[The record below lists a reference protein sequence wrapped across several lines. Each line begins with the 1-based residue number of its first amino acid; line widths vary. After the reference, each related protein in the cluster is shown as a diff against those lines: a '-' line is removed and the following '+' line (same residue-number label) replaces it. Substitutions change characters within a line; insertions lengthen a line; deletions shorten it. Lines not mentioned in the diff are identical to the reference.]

1 MKNILK
7 ISLVAF
13 IVFGLSSCLKD
24 KDYDEFRVGLNPA
37 SISDKPII
45 EIVNGGLSNFK
56 KQVLSADIAKTR
68 DTNSFT
74 ISYINGGLTAPEDI
88 NVTIAYD
95 AAALTRYNTANPSTQ
110 FAKLPDSTYTIP
122 KTTITLKKGEVL
134 SALVDIITFPSKID
148 GSKLY
153 MLPIIITSTSS
164 SNVIISGNN
173 NIIYYHIIGN
183 PLSGKYN
190 IVGTRYN
197 YTGSAT
203 WSGPPAPI
211 PTNFVSTNNLTPLS
225 PKTASALDGQAVTAS
240 FSNLG
245 FGSGFEY
252 GYVLTGDA
260 TFANLTLGYNTEFS
274 SANQIKVSVIT
285 DYNYI
290 GAGTAASPKPTFH
303 LYTLYNNSAAGTG
316 NDRLIDEIFTHQ

>member
-1 MKNILK
+1 MKKLLTILTA
-7 ISLVAF
+7 SSF
-13 IVFGLSSCLKD
+13 ILFVSCSKD
-24 KDYDEFRVGLNPA
+24 KGYDSSEYGLNPT
-37 SISDKPII
+37 DLNGRPIVQI
-45 EIVNGGLSNFK
+45 LEGGLVNYGA
-56 KQVLSADIAKTR
+56 QVLAADIAKAK
-68 DTNSFT
+68 DTSRFT
-74 ISYINGGLTAPEDI
+74 IAYFDKDLPAAEDVS
-88 NVTIAYD
+88 VTIAYD
-95 AAALTRYNTANPSTQ
+95 AAALTKYNAANPSTQ
-110 FAKLPDSTYTIP
+110 FSKLPDSTYNIP
-122 KTTITLKKGEVL
+122 KTTIIVKKGQKL
-134 SALVDIITFPSKID
+134 SPLVDIVTFPSKID

-153 MLPIIITSTSS
+153 MLPITITSTSV
-164 SNVIISGNN
+164 SNAVISGNN
-173 NIIYYHIIGN
+173 STIYYHIIGN

-211 PTNFVSTNNLTPLS
+211 PTWVSTTNLTALS

-260 TFANLTLGYNTEFS
+260 TFANLTLGYNTEFT
-274 SANQIKVSVIT
+274 SANQLKISVIT
-285 DYNYI
+285 DYNFI
-290 GAGTAASPKPTFH
+290 GAGTAAAPKPTFR